1 MIEARGIVAVENTLS
16 EDTIRG
22 TFLPKQNFT
31 ETLRKLCISS
41 TLINLFSTKNL
52 ELYVEIHLQ
61 SHGDK
66 SGNTKTEE
74 SILLMSLK

>member
-1 MIEARGIVAVENTLS
+1 MIEVRGIVAVENTLS
-16 EDTIRG
+16 EDTIRS
-22 TFLPKQNFT
+22 TFLPKWNFS
-31 ETLRKLCISS
+31 ETLRKLCIPS
-41 TLINLFSTKNL
+41 TLVNLFSTKNL
-52 ELYVEIHLQ
+52 EVYVEIQLK